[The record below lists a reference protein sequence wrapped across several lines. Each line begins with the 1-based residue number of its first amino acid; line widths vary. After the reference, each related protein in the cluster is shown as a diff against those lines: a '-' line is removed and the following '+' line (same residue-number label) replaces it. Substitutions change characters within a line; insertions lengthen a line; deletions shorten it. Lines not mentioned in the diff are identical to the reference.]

1 MERTYRRQC
10 DRNDSES
17 KLVAMRRNIQVLREQ
32 LSGIVIEIKSIN
44 TQLDGRFEEYAMIGI
59 QN

>member
-1 MERTYRRQC
+1 
-10 DRNDSES
+10 
-17 KLVAMRRNIQVLREQ
+17 MRRNIQVLREQ